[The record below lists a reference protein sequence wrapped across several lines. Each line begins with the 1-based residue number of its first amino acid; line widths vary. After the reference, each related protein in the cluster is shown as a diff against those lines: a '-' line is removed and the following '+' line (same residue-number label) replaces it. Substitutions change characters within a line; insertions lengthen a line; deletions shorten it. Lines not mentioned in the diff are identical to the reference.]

1 MADRSSS
8 SPRARGSD
16 DARRA
21 FLRRAVAAAGTTV
34 LGMTTA
40 GKPHAALRHPVTS
53 RSIRTTDGVKL
64 ALLETGRQHAGEGAT
79 SIVLVPGWCMPASIW
94 MPQLV
99 ALGERHHVSAMDPRG
114 QGSSDVPAT
123 GYTADRRADDIADV
137 LKGHRR
143 VVLVGWS
150 LGALET
156 LHYVRR
162 HGRGK
167 LAGLMLVD
175 SSVGEPPVPPSSSG
189 FLDGL
194 KRDRSKTIDDFSR
207 AIFRTERP
215 PAEIEAIR
223 ASMRRMP
230 LEASVA
236 LLSYPY
242 PREHWKKIAHAYKG
256 PLAYVVT
263 PQFFAQADNLAK
275 NRPGTRV
282 ERFPNAGHALF
293 VDEAERFNDVLEQ
306 FAAPS

>member
-1 MADRSSS
+1 MSA
-8 SPRARGSD
+8 
-16 DARRA
+16 
-21 FLRRAVAAAGTTV
+21 T
-34 LGMTTA
+34 
-40 GKPHAALRHPVTS
+40 GKAHAALRHPVTS
-53 RSIRTTDGVKL
+53 RSIRTSDGVKL
-64 ALLETGRQHAGEGAT
+64 ALLEAGRPHAADGAP

-99 ALGERHHVSAMDPRG
+99 ELGERHHVIAMDPRG

-150 LGALET
+150 LGALEA

-194 KRDRSKTIDDFSR
+194 KRDRATAIDGFSK

-215 PAEIEAIR
+215 AAEIEAIR

-230 LEASVA
+230 LEASVT

-275 NRPGTRV
+275 NRPGTQV
-282 ERFPNAGHALF
+282 ERFANAGHALF
-293 VDEAERFNDVLEQ
+293 VDEAGRFNGVVEAFVQ
-306 FAAPS
+306 AAA